1 MFWYRL
7 YENHRSGLRQISLRC
22 PSDRR
27 FRVRPIDLKSSIGG
41 RFMAAQKAMRIE
53 RAGYIYRIME
63 DGCQMDH
70 GLKFVEVGPMEADV
84 YCDLFFL

>member
-1 MFWYRL
+1 
-7 YENHRSGLRQISLRC
+7 
-22 PSDRR
+22 
-27 FRVRPIDLKSSIGG
+27 
-41 RFMAAQKAMRIE
+41 MAAQKAMLIE

-84 YCDLFFL
+84 YSDLFFL